1 MDISDAKSLSL
12 LLYKPHYLKIFI
24 LNLPSGRKKAAAGQT
39 IFHAQMN
46 VSVAALSIRAAVSF
60 CSSETFDDPNTV

>member
-24 LNLPSGRKKAAAGQT
+24 LNLPSGRKRKKPLLDRQFFT
-39 IFHAQMN
+39 
-46 VSVAALSIRAAVSF
+46 
-60 CSSETFDDPNTV
+60 PK